1 MSAPQLGRLMKS
13 SALLTCVLIIGCQQA
28 NDDVEVSGAVTWNG
42 KPLPA
47 GMIILQPTEPR
58 QPPVGGKI
66 EDGKFLLHTKP
77 GKMRVQVEAVRAT
90 RERDPETGTFLGE
103 MYIPSRYN
111 RETELEANIT
121 YEGKN
126 FFEFALTN

>member
-1 MSAPQLGRLMKS
+1 MKS
-13 SALLTCVLIIGCQQA
+13 FALLTCMFVIGCQQA

-47 GMIILQPTEPR
+47 GMIVLQPTEPR

-66 EDGKFLLHTKP
+66 EDGKFLLRTKP
-77 GKMRVQVEAVRAT
+77 GKMRVQVEAVRDT

-121 YEGKN
+121 HEGKN